1 MIFFFFF
8 SILHFLHS
16 QIYSES
22 FQYIRFDSCSLRY
35 QYPFKGDR
43 VLPQQEE
50 AICIPG
56 CSAREVTVCPG
67 DPEIAERRLGL
78 SFEMLICCFW
88 PSKIL
93 PREGSGW
100 EVGIN
105 LEFGALAQSVAVLAR
120 YKSLNI

>member
-1 MIFFFFF
+1 MFP
-8 SILHFLHS
+8 
-16 QIYSES
+16 E
-22 FQYIRFDSCSLRY
+22 CA
-35 QYPFKGDR
+35 FKGDR
-43 VLPQQEE
+43 SLPQQAQ
-50 AICIPG
+50 AICIAG
-56 CSAREVTVCPG
+56 CSAREVPVCPG

-78 SFEMLICCFW
+78 SFEMLICCFC

-105 LEFGALAQSVAVLAR
+105 LEFGALAQSVGVSAR